1 MTQSEILVR
10 VSYSYHKKRER
21 FFRLNDAG
29 AKFLSIVALT
39 ALATIPGW
47 VGVVVA
53 LASGAAT
60 ILSIVLDFPGM
71 AAKHEA
77 LAADFLALLADMTDK
92 AITPEQADRR
102 RREIGAREPAVLRGL
117 AQVCTDE
124 VEASI
129 GCKVEMDRLRF
140 RRRLAAHF
148 GFGERAPTWVAE
160 TNTN

>member
-10 VSYSYHKKRER
+10 VSHNYHKKREH

-47 VGVVVA
+47 AGISVA
-53 LASGAAT
+53 LISGAAT

-71 AAKHEA
+71 AAKHES
-77 LAADFLALLADMTDK
+77 LATDFLALLADMTDGT
-92 AITPEQADRR
+92 ITPEQAERR
-102 RREIGAREPAVLRGL
+102 RREIGAREPTALRGL
-117 AQVCTDE
+117 VQVCTDE

-129 GCKVEMDRLRF
+129 GCEVEMDRLTY
-140 RRRLAAHF
+140 RRRIAAQF
-148 GFGERAPTWVAE
+148 GFGERAPTWEPNAGA
-160 TNTN
+160 N